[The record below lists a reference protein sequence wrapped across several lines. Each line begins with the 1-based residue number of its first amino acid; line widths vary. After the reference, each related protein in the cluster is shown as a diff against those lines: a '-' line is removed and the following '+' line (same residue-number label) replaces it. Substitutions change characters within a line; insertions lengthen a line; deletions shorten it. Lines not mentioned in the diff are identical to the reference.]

1 MERKPYCENRITK
14 TKEFLSRTTRKLGS
28 SKEVDKDSKRSHEEV
43 VWQEKEES
51 TRTEDW
57 EQHMARGQEYSI
69 ESTLKEAGPEKI
81 QIF

>member
-43 VWQEKEES
+43 V
-51 TRTEDW
+51 
-57 EQHMARGQEYSI
+57 
-69 ESTLKEAGPEKI
+69 
-81 QIF
+81 